1 MEHPRSNLLD
11 LSNEVEMRLT
21 LEDTKAYE
29 INLVVGV
36 DDRPRCCNP
45 AALPYSF
52 ARTVSMKLLPL
63 PVPAGS
69 GGVVD
74 PLGIPAARRRGGGG
88 GGEIPAGLRQA
99 YAGRRRR
106 ERGAAR
112 AWGNDVL
119 RPSPSLPLI

>member
-21 LEDTKAYE
+21 LEDSKAYE

-45 AALPYSF
+45 AALPYSV

-74 PLGIPAARRRGGGG
+74 LHGIPAARRRGGGG
-88 GGEIPAGLRQA
+88 GEELLQGFA
-99 YAGRRRR
+99 
-106 ERGAAR
+106 
-112 AWGNDVL
+112 
-119 RPSPSLPLI
+119 